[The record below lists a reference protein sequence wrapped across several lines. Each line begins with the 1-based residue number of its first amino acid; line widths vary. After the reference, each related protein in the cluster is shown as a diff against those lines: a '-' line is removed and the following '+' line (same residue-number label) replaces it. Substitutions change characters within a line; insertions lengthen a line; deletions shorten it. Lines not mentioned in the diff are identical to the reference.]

1 MAIQRIDLG
10 EAAAEREL
18 SRVGRQPL
26 KVLNVE
32 QSGVVKT
39 ADFSL
44 STYYDTTTKEKLTFR
59 IVFNQLPGKDADT
72 VDGKTGRD
80 NIKVERAKFIPL
92 NLILFDEDGGS
103 DTFEVKFTRYDEDYM
118 RPVGVHG
125 HGGTVN
131 TWRWNIV
138 MELQEI

>member
-18 SRVGRQPL
+18 SRVGRLPL
-26 KVLNVE
+26 QVLHIE
-32 QSGVVKT
+32 QSGEVKT

-44 STYYDTTTKEKLTFR
+44 STYYDPTIKEKLTFR
-59 IVFNQLPGKDADT
+59 ITFTQLPGKDADT

-80 NIKVERAKFIPL
+80 NIIVEKDKFTAL

-103 DTFEVKFTRYDEDYM
+103 ATFEVKFRRYDEIYM

-125 HGGTVN
+125 HGGTVT
-131 TWRWNIV
+131 TWRYNIV
-138 MELQEI
+138 MELQEL